1 MTENKLGRTIP
12 VAESDLNSF
21 TCRIEIMSVR
31 ENVHLTVV
39 L

>member
-1 MTENKLGRTIP
+1 MTENKLERTIP

-21 TCRIEIMSVR
+21 TYRIEIMSVHK
-31 ENVHLTVV
+31 NVHLTVV

>member
-12 VAESDLNSF
+12 VAETDLNPF
-21 TCRIEIMSVR
+21 IHRIEIMSVH